1 MNNENQPNKPRR
13 SWSAETKLQI
23 LKEGRS
29 GSTRLSTLCDQY
41 AIQPP
46 QFYQW
51 ERTADEGA
59 LEALRHQKRG
69 RKRHTPTEEALESE
83 LQKLR
88 AVIAELSAENLQLK
102 RGRWP

>member
-1 MNNENQPNKPRR
+1 MNNDTHFKKARR

-23 LKEGRS
+23 VKEGRS
-29 GSTRLSTLCDQY
+29 GSTRLSALCDQY
-41 AIQPP
+41 QIQPP
-46 QFYQW
+46 QFYHW
-51 ERTADEGA
+51 ERTADQGA

-69 RKRHTPTEEALESE
+69 RKRHSPTEEALQEE
-83 LQKLR
+83 IEKLR